1 MKCDKQY
8 TCQPTVLQR
17 LLNEAEKS
25 PGISISEDEE
35 KETMNPLIE
44 STAQMTGAKLKTR
57 PRLIVTEAV
66 TSADVETPLRKG

>member
-1 MKCDKQY
+1 
-8 TCQPTVLQR
+8 VLQH

-35 KETMNPLIE
+35 KETANPLIE
-44 STAQMTGAKLKTR
+44 STAQRTGAKLKTR